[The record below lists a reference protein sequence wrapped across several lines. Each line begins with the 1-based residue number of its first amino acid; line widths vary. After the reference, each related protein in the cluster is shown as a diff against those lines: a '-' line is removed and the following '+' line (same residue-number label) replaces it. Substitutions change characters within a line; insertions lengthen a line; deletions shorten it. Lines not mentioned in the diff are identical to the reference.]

1 MSFISRAGL
10 DAKSWLI
17 SLKASWRIIVVGLA
31 GFLIS
36 LVVLRGPAFEA
47 DKAATSAV
55 YNAGS
60 DFAWTAWVVASVGYA
75 LWMPLTFWL
84 YTFRKDRYEWTSAI
98 LIAMATIL
106 SIVSVDLLK
115 AVLML
120 ERPPALGLG
129 IVYRPE
135 IFGEPTNFA
144 FPSGH
149 ASRAF
154 TLAAVAGR
162 RYVRWRVPFATLAM
176 LTGISMIVIGRHFF
190 SDVIA
195 GAFVGTMTGTW
206 AVNLAK
212 SRSE

>member
-1 MSFISRAGL
+1 MSL
-10 DAKSWLI
+10 LI
-17 SLKASWRIIVVGLA
+17 
-31 GFLIS
+31 
-36 LVVLRGPAFEA
+36 LRGPAFEA
-47 DKAATSAV
+47 DKAATLAV
-55 YNAGS
+55 YDVGS

-84 YTFRKDRYEWTSAI
+84 YAFRKDRYEWTSAV
-98 LIAMATIL
+98 LIAVATIL
-106 SIVSVDLLK
+106 SIVLVDLLK

-135 IFGEPTNFA
+135 VFGEPTNFA

-154 TLAAVAGR
+154 TLAAVAGG
-162 RYVRWRVPFATLAM
+162 RYAKWRVPFVTLAI
-176 LTGISMIVIGRHFF
+176 LTGISMIIIGRHFF

-195 GAFVGTMTGTW
+195 GAFLGTMIGTW